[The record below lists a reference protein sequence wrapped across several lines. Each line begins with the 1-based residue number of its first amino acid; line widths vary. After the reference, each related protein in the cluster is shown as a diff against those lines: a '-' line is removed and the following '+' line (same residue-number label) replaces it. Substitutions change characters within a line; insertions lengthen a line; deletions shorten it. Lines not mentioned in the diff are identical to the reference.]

1 MIPFLLTGFACA
13 IALVVFAAALS
24 CAVAIVRVL
33 IVAWVLCREWRDK
46 PRAQARDRWSSA
58 LKGRW

>member
-13 IALVVFAAALS
+13 VALVVFAAVA
-24 CAVAIVRVL
+24 CAVVHVL
-33 IVAWVLCREWRDK
+33 RRSDV
-46 PRAQARDRWSSA
+46 PRAQARDRNA